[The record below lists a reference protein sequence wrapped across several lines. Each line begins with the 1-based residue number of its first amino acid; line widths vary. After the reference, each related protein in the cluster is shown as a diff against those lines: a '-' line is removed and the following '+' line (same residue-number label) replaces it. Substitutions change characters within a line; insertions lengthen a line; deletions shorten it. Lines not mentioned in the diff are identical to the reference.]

1 MSIRKRDAC
10 MRRYVLRPTAWFL
23 ALLAVLCSSAAHAQV
38 LTGLDVLAQQQF
50 KPLHGKRVGLV
61 INHTAVDRN
70 GRSIV
75 ELLAACPLV
84 RVAAL
89 FSPEHG
95 LTGRRE
101 AGETIHS
108 QVDSLT
114 GAPIYSLYGDTN
126 KPTMEMLRGLD
137 VLVFDMQDVG
147 ARFYTYISTLFLA
160 MEAAAESRV
169 DFMVLDR
176 PNPIGGTIVEGP
188 VLKKAFTSFVGI
200 QPIALRHGM
209 TIGELARLFNGQKWL
224 SGGLR
229 LNLTVAPMKGWTRD
243 MFFAETGLPW
253 INPSPNIASEH
264 TAVVYPGICLLEAT
278 SLSEGRGTTAPFEQ
292 FGAPWLDSEALMQSL
307 QADSAVVHVCRVDFT
322 PVSIPGVAM
331 NPKHL
336 NRRCQGVK
344 VQVRRP
350 HAFYSVAFGLKVLSA
365 VRRLHPDSLQLSDSG
380 MNRLAG
386 DDAVLLGLRAGRSSD
401 QILEAGR
408 GEMRKFLRMR
418 KKYLLY

>member
-1 MSIRKRDAC
+1 MSIR
-10 MRRYVLRPTAWFL
+10 RRNVCICRSGLRPTAWFL
-23 ALLAVLCSSAAHAQV
+23 GLLVVLCSSAALAQV

-61 INHTAVDRN
+61 INHTAGDCN
-70 GRSIV
+70 GKSIV
-75 ELLAACPLV
+75 ELLTACPLV

-95 LTGRRE
+95 LSGRRE
-101 AGETIHS
+101 AGEVVRSH
-108 QVDSLT
+108 VDSLT
-114 GAPIYSLYGDTN
+114 GAPIYSLYGETN

-176 PNPIGGTIVEGP
+176 PNPIGGAIVEGP

-229 LNLTVAPMKGWTRD
+229 LNLTVVPLKGWQRD

-253 INPSPNIASEH
+253 INPSPNIASAH
-264 TAVVYPGICLLEAT
+264 AALLYPGICLLEAT
-278 SLSEGRGTTAPFEQ
+278 NLSEGRGTTTPFEQ

-307 QADSAVVHVCRVDFT
+307 QADSEVVRLCRADFT

-331 NPKHL
+331 NPKYL
-336 NRRCQGVK
+336 NRRCQGIR
-344 VQVRRP
+344 VQVRQP

-365 VRRLHPDSLQLSDSG
+365 VRRLHPDSLQFSENG

-386 DDAVLLGLRAGRSSD
+386 DDAVLLGLRTGRSSE
-401 QILEAGR
+401 QILESGR
-408 GEMRKFLRMR
+408 GEMRKFLRLR

>member
-1 MSIRKRDAC
+1 MSILKLDVR
-10 MRRYVLRPTAWFL
+10 MRRYSPRPTAWL
-23 ALLAVLCSSAAHAQV
+23 LWLLAALWSGTSPAQV

-70 GRSIV
+70 GRSII

-84 RVAAL
+84 RVAS
-89 FSPEHG
+89 FFTPEHG
-95 LTGRRE
+95 LSGRRE

-108 QVDSLT
+108 QIDSST
-114 GAPIYSLYGDTN
+114 GAPIYSLYGDIN

-137 VLVFDMQDVG
+137 VLVFDIQDIG

-176 PNPIGGTIVEGP
+176 PNPIGGALVEGP

-229 LNLTVAPMKGWTRD
+229 LNLTVVPMKGWQRD
-243 MFFAETGLPW
+243 MLFAETGLPW
-253 INPSPNIASEH
+253 IAPSPNIPSMHA
-264 TAVVYPGICLLEAT
+264 ALVYPGICLLEAT
-278 SLSEGRGTTAPFEQ
+278 NLSEGRGTTEPFEQ

-307 QADSAVVHVCRVDFT
+307 QADSTVIRVCRADFT
-322 PVSIPGVAM
+322 PVSIPGMAM
-331 NPKHL
+331 NPKYL

-344 VQVRRP
+344 LQVRQA
-350 HAFYSVAFGLKVLSA
+350 HVFYSVAFGLKVLSA
-365 VRRLHPDSLQLSDSG
+365 VRRLHPDSLQFSEGG

-386 DDAVLLGLRAGRSSD
+386 DDEVLLGLRLGRSSE
-401 QILEAGR
+401 QILESGR

>member
-1 MSIRKRDAC
+1 M
-10 MRRYVLRPTAWFL
+10 
-23 ALLAVLCSSAAHAQV
+23 

-50 KPLHGKRVGLV
+50 KPLYGKRVGLV

-75 ELLAACPLV
+75 ELLGACPLV

-95 LTGRRE
+95 LSGRRE
-101 AGETIHS
+101 GGEIIPS
-108 QVDSLT
+108 QVDSIT
-114 GAPIYSLYGDTN
+114 GAPIYSLYGETN

-176 PNPIGGTIVEGP
+176 PNPIGGAIVEGP
-188 VLKKAFTSFVGI
+188 VLKKAFLSFVGI

-209 TIGELARLFNGQKWL
+209 TIGELARLFNGEKWL

-229 LNLTVAPMKGWTRD
+229 LNLTVVPLKGWQRD
-243 MFFAETGLPW
+243 MFYAETGLPW
-253 INPSPNIASEH
+253 INPSPNISSTHAEIM
-264 TAVVYPGICLLEAT
+264 YPGTCLLEAT
-278 SLSEGRGTTAPFEQ
+278 SLSEGRGTEAPFEQ
-292 FGAPWLDSEALMQSL
+292 FGAPWLDSEALIESL
-307 QADSAVVHVCRVDFT
+307 QVDSAVVRLCRSDFT

-336 NRRCQGVK
+336 HRRCQGVK
-344 VQVRRP
+344 VQVRQP
-350 HAFYSVAFGLKVLSA
+350 HAFYSVAFGLRVLSA
-365 VRRLHPDSLQLSDSG
+365 VRSLHADSLQFSASG

-386 DDAVLLGLRAGRSSD
+386 DDAVLLGLRAGRSSE
-401 QILEAGR
+401 QILESGR
-408 GEMRKFLRMR
+408 GELRKFLRMR